1 MCSDQC
7 GFPVFCCEKP
17 LEEQATSIKY
27 QDVEQ
32 ESQDHKF
39 GQVSS
44 RQQYLQT
51 DHFKTT
57 MHRATFIQLRPAY
70 TAPARNNSSIFRFCH
85 VYLHGHKSI
94 HTLLSTR
101 STLKAT
107 VILLPVLGLTW
118 VFGVLTMDHNTT
130 VFAWLFTI
138 FNSLQVCVQCYLE
151 MEVLYTNYSGSASV
165 EQQCQTFKTSFWKR
179 QL

>member
-44 RQQYLQT
+44 RQQIIDQYLQT

-70 TAPARNNSSIFRFCH
+70 TAPCKEQQLYFQVLSCLSTWTQIN
-85 VYLHGHKSI
+85 
-94 HTLLSTR
+94 STR